1 LKLKDAIADYLAYI
15 VHEAG
20 LSKSTHKSYQ
30 FWLNNLHRW
39 MVENGYPEPT
49 IDDYTPAL
57 LRRYLYSLSGRNLR
71 PRTIRGAFHPIKGLA
86 AHLVRAGAIPADVS
100 KGVMLPKKDAAV
112 RLTVSDEEI
121 ELLLDATQ
129 KQRDLKRRA
138 FDLALL
144 SVLVYGGLRRQ
155 ELIDL
160 EIGDINLAE
169 GSILVR
175 AGKGSKSR
183 KVFIH
188 EEATEALREWM
199 ALRPVGARHNYLF
212 ALDTNRRIAHEGLRL
227 RLEDIK
233 ARAGLAGAPN
243 IKPHSL
249 RHAAATRLL
258 RNGANLRDIQAFL
271 GHSSLVV
278 TSVYLHS
285 DEEQLKGIA
294 HMGSPRTPTRPTNTT
309 PSRFKREDRRTS

>member
-1 LKLKDAIADYLAYI
+1 MDDYISYI
-15 VHEAG
+15 QHEAG
-20 LSKSTHKSYQ
+20 LAKSTYKSYN
-30 FWLNNLHRW
+30 FWLNSFEKW
-39 MVENGYPEPT
+39 VVENGYPEPQ
-49 IDDYTPAL
+49 IADFTPTL
-57 LRRYLYSLSGRNLR
+57 LRRFLYALSGRGLR
-71 PRTIRGAFHPIKGLA
+71 PRTIRGAFHPLKGLS
-86 AHLVRAGAIPADVS
+86 AHLVRVGANATDVS
-100 KGVMLPKKDAAV
+100 KGVVLPKKDAAI

-129 KQRDLKRRA
+129 RHRDPKRRA
-138 FDLALL
+138 FDLALI

-183 KVFIH
+183 KVFVH
-188 EEATEALREWM
+188 EEATNALRDWM
-199 ALRPVGARHNYLF
+199 ALRPVDARHSYLF

-258 RNGANLRDIQAFL
+258 RNGVNLRDIQAFL

-285 DEEQLKGIA
+285 DEEQLRNTAA
-294 HMGSPRTPTRPTNTT
+294 HTSPRTPPRRVTT
-309 PSRFKREDRRTS
+309 PSRFNREDRRTG